1 MERLRSLI
9 VPVALAVVSCTG
21 CMTAGGKPS
30 MKLESLNKT
39 LKEALPASAT
49 TPAAVSKTAPATQ
62 FAAAWQTK
70 LGQLPDPTKNGVMN
84 RGIVGQAFLY
94 TDKLAAA
101 DIVGSLTVVVNDA
114 TDRANGAAPKQPN
127 IWHFDVETLKR
138 MVVNDDRFGKSIALF
153 LPWPEEWNDV
163 NRLYVQA
170 RYDAP
175 NSFTVYAPPA
185 SVTLDLFSSG
195 QQTSHS
201 SARVPAGQMSV
212 PDPKQLIQ
220 NAKGGPAPAAF
231 APAVNPPASAGYG
244 ANWPANIGVAPP
256 APPASAPPT
265 GAAWPANIGGP
276 PPPSAAPSTAGEPK
290 EFQRMVIPRN

>member
-21 CMTAGGKPS
+21 CMTPGGKPS
-30 MKLESLNKT
+30 MNLTSLNKT
-39 LKEALPASAT
+39 LKESLPASAT
-49 TPAAVSKTAPATQ
+49 TPSAVPKTAPATQ

-84 RGIVGQAFLY
+84 SGIVGQAFLF

-114 TDRANGAAPKQPN
+114 TDRANGAAAKQPN
-127 IWHFDVETLKR
+127 VWHFDVETLKR
-138 MVVNDDRFGKSIALF
+138 MVVHDDRFGKSIALF

-175 NSFTVYAPPA
+175 NNYTVYAPPA
-185 SVTLDLFSSG
+185 SVTLDLFSPGHSQTTHTSG
-195 QQTSHS
+195 
-201 SARVPAGQMSV
+201 RVPAGQTSV
-212 PDPKQLIQ
+212 PDPKLLMQ
-220 NAKGGPAPAAF
+220 NAKANAAQSN
-231 APAVNPPASAGYG
+231 AATTNPVQPASYS
-244 ANWPANIGVAPP
+244 ANWPTNIGVLPAGMGGMKNPGTVPTANQPP
-256 APPASAPPT
+256 AMVSPPQA
-265 GAAWPANIGGP
+265 G
-276 PPPSAAPSTAGEPK
+276 GEPK